1 MSPRPVFGGL
11 RDAALE
17 EIEIEVLPLS
27 RETTGDDLR
36 FGIVNRTANQ
46 TIAPVLQRNDV
57 AIRRFSEN
65 LEDFA

>member
-11 RDAALE
+11 RDTALE
-17 EIEIEVLPLS
+17 EIEIEILSLS
-27 RETTGDDLR
+27 RETPGDDLR

-46 TIAPVLQRNDV
+46 TIASVLKRNHV

-65 LEDFA
+65 L